1 MSSTVSLAS
10 CLLWPLFR
18 MRVSVHSVSRGE
30 QPHYPMPWQEAA
42 ASPQE
47 EQEIRDA
54 VAAAGPGMTT
64 VKFQGKEITARI
76 VGDEG
81 GSPIYIGFDKKC
93 ARRTCA

>member
-1 MSSTVSLAS
+1 MFS
-10 CLLWPLFR
+10 
-18 MRVSVHSVSRGE
+18 
-30 QPHYPMPWQEAA
+30 MPWQEAA

-64 VKFQGKEITARI
+64 VKYKGMDITARV

-81 GSPIYIGFDKKC
+81 GSPIYIGFDKK
-93 ARRTCA
+93 